1 MSILDLKYKQK
12 EFDVAFSNG
21 VLEHFCDEEII
32 KILKEEI
39 KIANTVIFE
48 VPSRYFDDDEFMNG
62 DERCLTEEKWEEL
75 VEKANAN
82 IVIKEN

>member
-39 KIANTVIFE
+39 KIANTVIFG
-48 VPSRYFDDDEFMNG
+48 VPSRYFDDDEFMHG
-62 DERCLTEEKWEEL
+62 DERYLTEEKWEEL